1 MRQLANG
8 AKPDPNTVT
17 ERVHVVSGLRDD
29 GRVDLQVGI
38 DPQVVVTGV
47 PALRSYTNRA
57 VGDRVV
63 VRKRRRSWLVT
74 GALTASTD
82 DTSAVPA
89 GAYRFSITR
98 TTAASITSA
107 AETIFPFNG
116 TPTYAN
122 GVSLVQNGK
131 AVRIANPGLYLL
143 SAAIQLDGNPTN
155 GNRFEAWLADY
166 SNKNARYVS
175 GSTYLPARYP
185 IISLVNTALLTTPDK
200 EIAIWYYTSATGSF
214 YIPNNANYFSVSY
227 LGPI

>member
-1 MRQLANG
+1 MTQLAT
-8 AKPDPNTVT
+8 KPDPNLVT
-17 ERVHVVSGLRDD
+17 ESTHVVAAVRDD

-47 PALRSYTNRA
+47 PALRSYTNRT

-74 GALTASTD
+74 GAITTATD
-82 DTSAVPA
+82 GSGGAPA
-89 GAYRFSITR
+89 GTYRFSITR
-98 TTAASITSA
+98 TTAVSITSA

-116 TPTYAN
+116 IPTYAN

-166 SNKNARYVS
+166 SNKDARYAS
-175 GSTYLPARYP
+175 GSTYLPGRYP
-185 IISLVNTALLTTPDK
+185 AISLVNTALLTTTNKD
-200 EIAIWYYTSATGSF
+200 IAIWYYTSATGSF
-214 YIPNNANYFSVSY
+214 YIPNNANYFTVSY